1 MFMPAL
7 ATTAAIT
14 ATITTANLALA
25 VVAEPPPLTRV
36 EDAYPSLSPDGK
48 SLLFQSTRGGRWALY
63 IADSDGRNARVFL
76 DSGDDPVGAVWSP
89 DGRQIA
95 YTATAE
101 GQNEIFVIGADGKG
115 RKRLTHDPGD
125 DSHPHWSADGS
136 RIFFNSARTTPDRT
150 ARWQLQWHEVFSMQP
165 DGTDF
170 RQHTRCQTT
179 CTYPVPAPDGR
190 RIAYRKVIDTPG
202 ISWSLD
208 STARN
213 SEIFVADLN
222 GGNEINLTR
231 HAAYDGYAMWSP
243 DGQWIIFSSART
255 GQPNG
260 GQLFLVRPD
269 GSALRQVTASAVSY
283 TQATFTP
290 DGKSVYATRT
300 FEPVDGSWTYSHL
313 VLVPLRDLIVAVEG
327 PAP

>member
-1 MFMPAL
+1 MLTM
-7 ATTAAIT
+7 
-14 ATITTANLALA
+14 LA
-25 VVAEPPPLTRV
+25 VAIMSLSVIAEPSPLTRV

-48 SLLFQSTRGGRWALY
+48 HLLFQSTRSGRWVLY
-63 IADSDGRNARVFL
+63 IADPDGNNARVFL
-76 DSGDDPVGAVWSP
+76 DTGDDPAGAVWSP

-95 YTATAE
+95 YTATTE
-101 GQNEIFVIGADGKG
+101 GQNEIFVIDAGGK
-115 RKRLTHDPGD
+115 RRQRLTHDPGD

-150 ARWQLQWHEVFSMQP
+150 APWQLQWHEVFGMNP
-165 DGTDF
+165 DGTGL
-170 RQHTRCQTT
+170 RQHTHCRTT
-179 CTYPVPAPDGR
+179 CTYPVPSPDGR

-202 ISWSLD
+202 LAWSLQ

-213 SEIFVADLN
+213 SEVFVADMD

-260 GQLFLVRPD
+260 GQLFLSRPD
-269 GSALRQVTASAVSY
+269 GSSLRQITDGSASY
-283 TQATFTP
+283 TQPSFTL
-290 DGKSVYATRT
+290 DGSSVYASRI
-300 FEPVDGSWTYSHL
+300 FQPLDGSWTYSHL
-313 VLVPLRDLIVAVEG
+313 VRVPLGGLVA
-327 PAP
+327 AP